1 MFRPKRTNIR
11 YESICLGWYSPGVG
25 VGLGSSPGVGVGVD
39 APCVVAPGVGVGA
52 GVSPSPLA
60 QSAGMLF
67 PINGI
72 GGLVQIMVT
81 VLLYTNVILTSYC
94 DTISVMM
101 MIMIF
106 TVV

>member
-1 MFRPKRTNIR
+1 MKRKVKSLIKTRLLSVKCSGLKKGTNIR

-60 QSAGMLF
+60 QSAGTLF
-67 PINGI
+67 PIKGI
-72 GGLVQIMVT
+72 GGLLQIMVMI
-81 VLLYTNVILTSYC
+81 VLS
-94 DTISVMM
+94 
-101 MIMIF
+101 
-106 TVV
+106 

>member
-1 MFRPKRTNIR
+1 MGRHSP
-11 YESICLGWYSPGVG
+11 GVGVGVGPSPGVG
-25 VGLGSSPGVGVGVD
+25 VGLGPSPGVGVGSSPGVGVGF
-39 APCVVAPGVGVGA
+39 

-94 DTISVMM
+94 DTISVTM